1 MNYMVVWFWLWLI
14 LAASLFIGEMITVTL
29 ILLPFAIGATA
40 AWLANII
47 GLNLGLQWFCFAVV
61 SIVALVSLRPL
72 AARLTRGS
80 NVRAGVDRLVG
91 MDAAIVDQPAPAG
104 MRRAKVDGE
113 LWNVILE
120 PGFESLT
127 EDLAVDERV
136 YVMQIDGTRLVVRR
150 YQ

>member
-47 GLNLGLQWFCFAVV
+47 GLSLGLQWFCFAVV